1 MSPNARL
8 TVWDARWIDTLLI
21 AMVLFAV
28 LPSGFSWKEADDGA
42 TVIEGSLEVKLQ
54 WGSLFALSAYVVYRH
69 LPIALA
75 NLRAVNPF
83 LLLMLAYA
91 TASAIWSPAEGVTV
105 KKAVQVG
112 GLILFALAVQSN
124 NESWIHFVKVI
135 QGTLVSIELMSAVA
149 ALTYPSLGIDSYFG
163 YAWRGILSGK
173 NTLGG
178 TAALSVILWAPLWS
192 HGGLSR
198 ATRWYGTGLS
208 LLCVVMSTSSTSIT
222 IAALGLVV
230 YGLLQR
236 QHVQSPLWLLRLL
249 TVIGL
254 IILVLTH
261 LFYIAEARLPDR
273 VEIVGP
279 FANLFGKSAD
289 LTGRSD
295 IWEPLFIE
303 IEKHWIFGI
312 GYGSFWLGPG
322 SAAQPILD
330 RLPWTP
336 YQAHNGYLDLFNE
349 LGAVGATL
357 FVGLLLLH
365 SRDLFL
371 MLRFDRTGAA
381 TFAAMQI
388 TLLVTNLTE
397 SMIFRGVTFQFCLF
411 VLICVSA
418 STALARHRRLQTVTP
433 SGPIGTPAVT
443 ENSPSRRPFN
453 DPPTTAQF

>member
-1 MSPNARL
+1 MALDSTLAANPRL
-8 TVWDARWIDTLLI
+8 TVWDARWIDTLLV

-28 LPSGFSWKEADDGA
+28 LPSGFSWKDADDGSA
-42 TVIEGSLEVKLQ
+42 VIEGSLEVKLQ

-83 LLLMLAYA
+83 LLLMLAYVV
-91 TASAIWSPAEGVTV
+91 ASAIWSPAEGVTV

-124 NESWIHFVKVI
+124 NESWVHFVKVI
-135 QGTLVSIELMSAVA
+135 QGTLVSIELMSAIA
-149 ALTYPSLGIDSYFG
+149 ALAYPPLGIDAYFG

-198 ATRWYGTGLS
+198 ATLWYGTGLS

-222 IAALGLVV
+222 IAALGLLV

-249 TVIGL
+249 TVIAL
-254 IILVLTH
+254 VILVLTH

-273 VEIVGP
+273 AEIVGP

-303 IEKHWIFGI
+303 IEKHWVFGI
-312 GYGSFWLGPG
+312 GYGAFWLGPG

-349 LGAVGATL
+349 LGAVGASL
-357 FVGLLLLH
+357 FVGLLVLH

-371 MLRFDRTGAA
+371 MLKFDRTGAA
-381 TFAAMQI
+381 TFAAMQV

-418 STALARHRRLQTVTP
+418 STALAQHRTLSIVPTP
-433 SGPIGTPAVT
+433 GGRDAK
-443 ENSPSRRPFN
+443 
-453 DPPTTAQF
+453 Q